1 MNHKYNKGEKRKR
14 DFSDFYLYAE
24 YTKGEDKI
32 SYNHFPQEEEC
43 AAVYGIVV
51 GEDLYIG
58 SANKVFRRATLH
70 FGTIKSGKHANKD
83 LQEAFNRTGWA
94 KMYILMRVTK
104 EERLKAETF
113 MIKLMHPTLN
123 TFEPTSKTLVDIQS
137 LVWKINDKNV
147 PPLLLPEQTACPW
160 CGNPLNIKIE
170 KDTIYPMDYAKM
182 SPEERK
188 RMEEDE
194 RERLKKMQ
202 KNRIYKENYKRKKA
216 MKQANAA
223 GE

>member
-113 MIKLMHPTLN
+113 MIKLLHPTLN

-160 CGNPLNIKIE
+160 CG
-170 KDTIYPMDYAKM
+170 YPIDMNMRCGHLYT
-182 SPEERK
+182 
-188 RMEEDE
+188 EEDE
-194 RERLKKMQ
+194 RMDKEYVQHIKEKRDSARER
-202 KNRIYKENYKRKKA
+202 YKTSKLAKTNETRKKRI
-216 MKQANAA
+216 
-223 GE
+223 EE